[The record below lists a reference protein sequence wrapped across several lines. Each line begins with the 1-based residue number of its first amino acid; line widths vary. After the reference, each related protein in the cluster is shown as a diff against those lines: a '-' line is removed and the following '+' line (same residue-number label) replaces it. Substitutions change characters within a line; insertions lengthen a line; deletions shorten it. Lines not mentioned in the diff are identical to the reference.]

1 MTDGR
6 PRSTGAETL
15 DRMLDGGY
23 PADRATLLTGG
34 PGTGKSTLS
43 MQFLQAGLDAGE
55 DCLFVSTEQTAGEL
69 RDSFAD
75 FDFELDHDR
84 LDFASV
90 HAAPGRTFETDDN
103 VLTLQQLQDDADDPA
118 TFGGFDD
125 GFDTPFTADYIQ
137 EYLSRFG
144 HQDRI
149 VFDSVSGLS
158 AVSET
163 AEAFRRSVLDL
174 IRFLT
179 DELGATVLLTA
190 EAADSG
196 PGESQADGPATH
208 LLRFTTHGV
217 IELERRPINGDPHRF
232 LTIRK
237 MRGVDFDRRT
247 VEVEFVDAGLRTAP
261 ARRSQPPALKDHRH
275 RSVGIDGLDA
285 LTGGGLVRGAGV
297 LLTHDGRANLSAL
310 LSTLLDHAL
319 SADESVT
326 LLPTNDLREA
336 RTRRLL
342 DSHGW
347 DLDDLLAD
355 GRLTV
360 VDLIGAWDDD
370 QPNVHRPTP
379 SAEAVTER
387 LVGVGTDGDRFTL
400 VSADPLVHTLG
411 ETDARQVRYRTE
423 AELTGGSSGLV
434 HVVNP
439 NVIGDGIVEFYRDV
453 AEQVLETW
461 MPSDGLQYVSLQKS
475 PCGFVGTT
483 SLVEYTDEPPYLRV
497 QDPPMSRENPMAED

>member
-1 MTDGR
+1 MTDGG
-6 PRSTGAETL
+6 PRSTGDETL
-15 DRMLDGGY
+15 NRMLDGGY

-55 DCLFVSTEQTAGEL
+55 DCLFVSTEQTAAEL

-75 FDFELDHDR
+75 FDFALDHDR

-90 HAAPGRTFETDDN
+90 HAAPGRTFEADED
-103 VLTLQQLQDDADDPA
+103 VLTLQRLHDDPDAD
-118 TFGGFDD
+118 FGGFED
-125 GFDTPFTADYIQ
+125 GFDTPFTTDYIQ
-137 EYLSRFG
+137 EYLTRFG
-144 HQDRI
+144 SQDRI
-149 VFDSVSGLS
+149 VFDSVTGLS

-163 AEAFRRSVLDL
+163 AETFRRSVLDL

-190 EAADSG
+190 EAADGGHGDAAS
-196 PGESQADGPATH
+196 DGPATH

-217 IELERRPINGDPHRF
+217 IELERRPVNGDPHRF

-261 ARRSQPPALKDHRH
+261 ARRSQPPALKGHRH

-285 LTGGGLVRGAGV
+285 LTGGGLIRGAGV

-326 LLPTNDLREA
+326 LLPTNDLRET

-342 DSHGW
+342 AGHGW

-360 VDLIGAWDDD
+360 VDLIGAWDDER
-370 QPNVHRPTP
+370 PNVHTPTP
-379 SAEAVTER
+379 SADAVTDL
-387 LVGVGTDGDRFTL
+387 LVGSADGDADRFTL
-400 VSADPLVHTLG
+400 ISADPLVHTLG
-411 ETDARQVRYRTE
+411 ETDARQVRYTTE
-423 AELTGGSSGLV
+423 AELTGGSNGLV
-434 HVVNP
+434 HVINP
-439 NVIGDGIVEFYRDV
+439 NVVGDRIVEFYRDV

-483 SLVEYTDEPPYLRV
+483 SLVEYVDDPPYLRV
-497 QDPPMSRENPMAED
+497 QDPPTTRENPYAED